1 MSAGSA
7 ANRDLS
13 RTKLAVMP
21 RFREWRIGSGR
32 IFIVPDASDAF
43 YNPRDYICKTVPT
56 FLMFV
61 FGTPTTATT
70 HNLVNAN
77 RGTLPR
83 LDSKDDPADD
93 KWASICL

>member
-13 RTKLAVMP
+13 RTRLAATP
-21 RFREWRIGSGR
+21 RFRKWRVGSGR
-32 IFIVPDASDAF
+32 ISIVPDASDAF
-43 YNPRDYICKTVPT
+43 HNPRDHICKTVPT
-56 FLMFV
+56 FLLFV
-61 FGTPTTATT
+61 FGTPMTAAT

-83 LDSKDDPADD
+83 LDPKHDPADD
-93 KWASICL
+93 KWASIGP